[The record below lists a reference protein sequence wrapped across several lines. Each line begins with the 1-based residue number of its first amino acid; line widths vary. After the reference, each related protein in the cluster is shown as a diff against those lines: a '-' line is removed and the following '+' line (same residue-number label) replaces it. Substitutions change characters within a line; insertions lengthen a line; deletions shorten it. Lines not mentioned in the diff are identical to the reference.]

1 MYNMRM
7 LCTSGVILRALNVI
21 FVLLKESRCFTA
33 ALSLTYRSEI
43 IAESTGERFEKKS
56 LFIAE

>member
-7 LCTSGVILRALNVI
+7 LCTSGVILRSQCNFCAFKRI
-21 FVLLKESRCFTA
+21 TGCFTA